1 MDGTL
6 QWKKKCVCLYFI
18 ACFKKKNTYVNIP
31 TSSIILTTLA
41 KPISREHFSLQQS
54 ASWLLKQHSVD
65 FSLFGLLLLQQL

>member
-6 QWKKKCVCLYFI
+6 QWKKKMCLLYFI
-18 ACFKKKNTYVNIP
+18 ACFKKKTYVNIP

-54 ASWLLKQHSVD
+54 ANWLLKQHSVD